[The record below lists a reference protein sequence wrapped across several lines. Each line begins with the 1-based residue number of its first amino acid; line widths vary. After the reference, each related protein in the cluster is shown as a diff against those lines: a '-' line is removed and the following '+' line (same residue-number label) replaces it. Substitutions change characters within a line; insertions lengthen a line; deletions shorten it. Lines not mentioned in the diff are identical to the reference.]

1 MRKRTGR
8 IKKYRKPYIVC
19 KNYTDIFS
27 GNAWNCWLSPKCR
40 YSFFGGISRVD
51 HLPDLHGKLE
61 DGGYHIP
68 VVMPAFH

>member
-40 YSFFGGISRVD
+40 YSFFGGISSTITKSV
-51 HLPDLHGKLE
+51 
-61 DGGYHIP
+61 
-68 VVMPAFH
+68 